1 MTPSLE
7 NELYTGRFDDGLL
20 DLFIGLGLVGVG
32 VTWLTGS
39 PALSVLVP
47 AVLIPLWIALR
58 RQVTEPRL
66 GRVSFSADRR
76 ASERA
81 RAARAVSLGTGV
93 LALVGLG
100 ELGLR
105 RGAVEPPSW
114 TSLAPLIP
122 AALLVV
128 GLVLVS
134 LMVGARRFLVYA
146 AALLVV
152 AGLAT
157 RLGAEPGT
165 YMTLAG
171 ALLSVWAGG
180 LVARFLAAHPN
191 LDQE

>member
-1 MTPSLE
+1 MTSSLE

-32 VTWLTGS
+32 VTWMTNS
-39 PALSVLVP
+39 PALSALVP

-76 ASERA
+76 ATERS

-93 LALVGLG
+93 LALVVLAQ
-100 ELGLR
+100 LGLR
-105 RGAVEPPSW
+105 RGAVAPPSW

-134 LMVGARRFLVYA
+134 LMVGARRFLIYA

-152 AGLAT
+152 AFLAT
-157 RLGAEPGT
+157 RFGAEPGT
-165 YMTLAG
+165 YLTLAG

-191 LDQE
+191 LDRE